1 MARTP
6 EEEGAVLGSALR
18 LCGSLGNPFDLT
30 TSDFII
36 NITKAPCTPK
46 MFSKKYH
53 RQNYEG
59 ENREVKKKASHGS
72 ILFCNNLGLFHPNF
86 SQYTGSR
93 RNILTEMKVF
103 MG

>member
-36 NITKAPCTPK
+36 NITKAPRTPK

-59 ENREVKKKASHGS
+59 ENREVKKKGLSWKYSLLQQFRS
-72 ILFCNNLGLFHPNF
+72 I
-86 SQYTGSR
+86 SS
-93 RNILTEMKVF
+93 
-103 MG
+103 